1 MARSNIPM
9 VINLRQNANDT
20 SSAYGKYFAE
30 VDAKE
35 PLNLKGFAKH
45 MTSHG
50 KIADYQMC
58 VLVLGQ
64 VVECMSELLAQGQ
77 PVKLDGLGTFTP
89 SVDGQ
94 KLGKNTLEKAVEAGP
109 DAMIN
114 GIKINFSPENTKG
127 EKLTSR
133 AFKEECVFEFGY
145 LVESEVR
152 TVGGKERRVQKKTPI
167 SYLLAPAS
175 DGNGGGSN
183 GGSSQNGGTS
193 GGGSNSG
200 SSTGGNGGSQASTLA
215 EPTISGTTPFA
226 ETTSVSISGPA
237 GAEIHYTTD
246 GNTPTAESTLYSET
260 FTLSDTTTVK
270 AIAIKDGESSEVASK
285 LFTKSSGDEM
295 DQN

>member
-1 MARSNIPM
+1 M

-45 MTSHG
+45 MTGHG

-64 VVECMSELLAQGQ
+64 VVDCMTELLAQGQ
-77 PVKLDGLGTFTP
+77 PVKLDGLGTFYP

-94 KLGKNTLEKAVEAGP
+94 KQGKDTLEKAVEAGP

-133 AFKEECVFEFGY
+133 AFKEQCIFEYGY
-145 LVESEVR
+145 VVESEVR
-152 TVGGKERRVQKKTPI
+152 TVNGKERRVQKKTPI

-175 DGNGGGSN
+175 DGNGGGNN
-183 GGSSQNGGTS
+183 GGSSQNGGTQS
-193 GGGSNSG
+193 
-200 SSTGGNGGSQASTLA
+200 GGSQSGGSSQSATLA
-215 EPTISGTTPFA
+215 SPTISGTTPFA
-226 ETTSVSISGPA
+226 ETTSVSISGPD

-246 GNTPTAESTLYSET
+246 GNTPTAESTLYSEA

-285 LFTKSSGDEM
+285 LFTKGEGDDEM

>member
-1 MARSNIPM
+1 MARSNVPM
-9 VINLRQNANDT
+9 VINLRQYTDDANA
-20 SSAYGKYFAE
+20 AYGKWFAE
-30 VDAKE
+30 VDSKE

-45 MTSHG
+45 MTGHG

-64 VVECMSELLAQGQ
+64 VVDCMSELLSQGQ
-77 PVKLDGLGTFTP
+77 PVKLDGLGTFSP

-94 KLGKNTLEKAVEAGP
+94 KLGKDTLAKAVEAGA

-114 GIKINFSPENTKG
+114 GIKINFTPENIKG

-133 AFKEECVFEFGY
+133 AFKEQCVFELGY
-145 LVESEVR
+145 VVESEVR
-152 TVGGKERRVQKKTPI
+152 MVGGKERRVQKKTPI
-167 SYLLAPAS
+167 SYLLAPAA
-175 DGNGGGSN
+175 DGSN
-183 GGSSQNGGTS
+183 G
-193 GGGSNSG
+193 
-200 SSTGGNGGSQASTLA
+200 GGNGGSQSGNQSQGGEQPATVA
-215 EPTISGTTPFA
+215 APTISGTTPFA

-246 GNTPTAESTLYSET
+246 GSTPTAESTLYSEA

-270 AIAIKDGESSEVASK
+270 AIAIKDGDSSEVASK
-285 LFTKSSGDEM
+285 LFTKSSGDGDDEM

>member
-1 MARSNIPM
+1 M
-9 VINLRQNANDT
+9 VINLRQNANDA

-30 VDAKE
+30 VDSKE

-45 MTSHG
+45 MTGHG

-77 PVKLDGLGTFTP
+77 PVKLDGLGTFSP

-94 KLGKNTLEKAVEAGP
+94 KQGKSTLEKAVEAGP
-109 DAMIN
+109 DAMSN
-114 GIKINFSPENTKG
+114 GIKINFVPENTKG

-145 LVESEVR
+145 VVESEVR
-152 TVGGKERRVQKKTPI
+152 MVGGKEKRYQKKTPI
-167 SYLLAPAS
+167 SYVLAPAADS
-175 DGNGGGSN
+175 NGGGNN
-183 GGSSQNGGTS
+183 GGSSQNGGTQNGGTS
-193 GGGSNSG
+193 GGGSQ
-200 SSTGGNGGSQASTLA
+200 STALAS
-215 EPTISGTTPFA
+215 PTISGTTPFA

-246 GNTPTAESTLYSET
+246 GNTPTAESTLYSEA

-285 LFTKSSGDEM
+285 LFTKSSGDGDDEM

>member
-9 VINLRQNANDT
+9 VINLRQNTNDANA
-20 SSAYGKYFAE
+20 AYGKWFAE
-30 VDAKE
+30 VDSKE

-45 MTSHG
+45 MTGHG

-64 VVECMSELLAQGQ
+64 VVDCMSELLSQGQ
-77 PVKLDGLGTFTP
+77 PVKLDGLGTFSP

-94 KLGKNTLEKAVEAGP
+94 KLGKDTLAKAVEAGA

-114 GIKINFSPENTKG
+114 GIKINFTPENIKG

-133 AFKEECVFEFGY
+133 AFKEQCVFELGY
-145 LVESEVR
+145 VVESEVR
-152 TVGGKERRVQKKTPI
+152 MVGGKEKRYQKKTPI
-167 SYLLAPAS
+167 SYLLAPAA
-175 DGNGGGSN
+175 DGNGGGNN
-183 GGSSQNGGTS
+183 GGSSQNGGTQSGGTS
-193 GGGSNSG
+193 GGGSQ
-200 SSTGGNGGSQASTLA
+200 STALAS
-215 EPTISGTTPFA
+215 PTISGTTPFT

-246 GNTPTAESTLYSET
+246 GSAPTAESTLYSEA
-260 FTLSDTTTVK
+260 FTLSDTATVK

-285 LFTKSSGDEM
+285 LFTKSSGDGDDEM